1 MNCGEIKEENMMAYL
16 ENFPEIRCLMDS
28 IPDNKREEKM
38 SEEIDYILFK
48 DIPIKK
54 LVADNLKIDLR
65 NYLCKAKMSDRF
77 YLFTRINWE
86 KVEFFK
92 LKEQILQD

>member
-1 MNCGEIKEENMMAYL
+1 
-16 ENFPEIRCLMDS
+16 
-28 IPDNKREEKM
+28 M

-48 DIPIKK
+48 DVPIKK
-54 LVADNLKIDLR
+54 LVSDNPKIDLR

-86 KVEFFK
+86 KLEFYNYK
-92 LKEQILQD
+92 AQILQD